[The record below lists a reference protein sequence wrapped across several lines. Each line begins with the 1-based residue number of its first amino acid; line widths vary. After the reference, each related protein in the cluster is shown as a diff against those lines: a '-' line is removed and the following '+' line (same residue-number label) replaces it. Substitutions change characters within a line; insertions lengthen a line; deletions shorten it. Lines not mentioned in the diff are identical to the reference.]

1 LPDATVLV
9 LGCGIGGVIA
19 ARETRRL
26 LKPNHRVLVVDREP
40 QGSFPPSY
48 PSIVVGER
56 RAASLRR
63 ARAQLS
69 RHGVEF
75 ASADVRQI
83 DIANRY
89 VRADSREFRY
99 DHLVIALGADTTL
112 ESTPGL
118 ADAAQTFYTL
128 DAADRLGAA
137 LRYFSAG
144 RVVIAVAGTP
154 YKGPGAPYEA
164 AMLLEHYF
172 HTRRMRQ
179 NVEIEIVT
187 PEERPLAYAGLPTG
201 DLILDLLAHKG
212 IGFHGDRHLA
222 TVDAARH
229 EIVFSDGETGTFQL
243 LIAIPEHRAPEVVVE
258 AGLTDATGWIP
269 VNRRTLETDYEDVY
283 AIGDVTRYGLP
294 DGTDLPKAGIFAEAQ
309 AMVVAKR
316 IAHKINGGD
325 APRPF
330 APRGRGFVEV
340 GGGAA
345 LMYDGDYAAVPRQI
359 NLKQPSIAWHMAKKA
374 LERYW
379 LWRWY

>member
-1 LPDATVLV
+1 WLIVGQRQRSQITRPVRQL
-9 LGCGIGGVIA
+9 LRRGVD
-19 ARETRRL
+19 L
-26 LKPNHRVLVVDREP
+26 
-40 QGSFPPSY
+40 
-48 PSIVVGER
+48 VVGE
-56 RAASLRR
+56 AGEVDASQRLVRIGSEMI
-63 ARAQLS
+63 AYDLL
-69 RHGVEF
+69 VL
-75 ASADVRQI
+75 ASGAEMSF
-83 DIANRY
+83 
-89 VRADSREFRY
+89 DS
-99 DHLVIALGADTTL
+99 I
-112 ESTPGL
+112 PGL
-118 ADAAQTFYTL
+118 AAAQTFYTL

-179 NVEIEIVT
+179 NVEIELVT
-187 PEERPLAYAGLPTG
+187 PEERPLAYAGVAAG
-201 DLILDLLAHKG
+201 DLVLDLLAHKG
-212 IGFHGDRHLA
+212 IGFHGERHLA
-222 TVDAARH
+222 TVNATRH
-229 EIVFSDGETGTFQL
+229 EIVFSNGETGTFQL

-294 DGTDLPKAGIFAEAQ
+294 DGTDLPMAGIFAEAQ
-309 AMVVAKR
+309 AIVVAKR
-316 IAHKINGGD
+316 IAHRINGGA
-325 APRPF
+325 APGPF
-330 APRGRGFVEV
+330 VPKGRGFVEV

-359 NLKQPSIAWHMAKKA
+359 NLKQPSIAWHVAKKA